1 MDSAVA
7 LALVGLSV
15 APADADGWI
24 EVTIPIENIDHAA
37 DQLMRLGAEVEVLS
51 PTELR
56 AQMART
62 ASALAMIY
70 GRRVSKGPSTTSARA
85 PRSPSTVR
93 QAR

>member
-1 MDSAVA
+1 MVALARMDSAVA

-37 DQLMRLGAEVEVLS
+37 DQIMRLGAEVEVLS
-51 PTELR
+51 TTELR

-70 GRRVSKGPSTTSARA
+70 GRRVSKGPSTTSA
-85 PRSPSTVR
+85 
-93 QAR
+93 